1 MKFKNMRRAGRHP
14 RFFTYAKLI
23 TAAAKEDRLNL
34 AHDILN
40 LAKQDVPLLPQYRI
54 VRYGW
59 VTILDAM
66 VAAQEVFIWLDPNL
80 PAEER
85 LKAMSKLAKNLRR
98 HPNPSS
104 LSHGLLDAHPRSLRE
119 SGSYSFMGEPD
130 YVSDSVKLEFHVTR

>member
-1 MKFKNMRRAGRHP
+1 MQFIALAQLEQFRVVDEH
-14 RFFTYAKLI
+14 
-23 TAAAKEDRLNL
+23 TA
-34 AHDILN
+34 
-40 LAKQDVPLLPQYRI
+40 VSTVSLLTDEKRTVDSKCLMSI
-54 VRYGW
+54 S
-59 VTILDAM
+59 TLDAM

-104 LSHGLLDAHPRSLRE
+104 LSHGLLDAHPRSLRG

>member
-1 MKFKNMRRAGRHP
+1 MQFIALAQLEQFRVVDEH
-14 RFFTYAKLI
+14 
-23 TAAAKEDRLNL
+23 TA
-34 AHDILN
+34 
-40 LAKQDVPLLPQYRI
+40 VSTVSLLTDEKRTVDSKCLMSI
-54 VRYGW
+54 S
-59 VTILDAM
+59 TLDAM

-119 SGSYSFMGEPD
+119 SGSYSFMG
-130 YVSDSVKLEFHVTR
+130 

>member
-1 MKFKNMRRAGRHP
+1 MQFIALAQLEQFRVVDEHTAVSIVSLLTDEKRAVDSKCLMSIS
-14 RFFTYAKLI
+14 T
-23 TAAAKEDRLNL
+23 
-34 AHDILN
+34 
-40 LAKQDVPLLPQYRI
+40 
-54 VRYGW
+54 
-59 VTILDAM
+59 LDAM

>member
-1 MKFKNMRRAGRHP
+1 MQFIALAQLEQFRVVDEH
-14 RFFTYAKLI
+14 
-23 TAAAKEDRLNL
+23 TAVS
-34 AHDILN
+34 I
-40 LAKQDVPLLPQYRI
+40 VSLLTDEKRTVDSKCLMSI
-54 VRYGW
+54 S
-59 VTILDAM
+59 TLDAM

-104 LSHGLLDAHPRSLRE
+104 LSHGLLDAHPRSPRE

>member
-1 MKFKNMRRAGRHP
+1 MQFIALAQLEQFRVVDEH
-14 RFFTYAKLI
+14 
-23 TAAAKEDRLNL
+23 TA
-34 AHDILN
+34 
-40 LAKQDVPLLPQYRI
+40 VSTVSLLTDEKRTVDSKCLMSI
-54 VRYGW
+54 S
-59 VTILDAM
+59 TLDAM

-80 PAEER
+80 PAEEC

>member
-1 MKFKNMRRAGRHP
+1 MQFIALAQLEQFRVVDEH
-14 RFFTYAKLI
+14 
-23 TAAAKEDRLNL
+23 TA
-34 AHDILN
+34 
-40 LAKQDVPLLPQYRI
+40 VSTVSLLTDEKRTVDSKCLMSI
-54 VRYGW
+54 S
-59 VTILDAM
+59 TFDAM